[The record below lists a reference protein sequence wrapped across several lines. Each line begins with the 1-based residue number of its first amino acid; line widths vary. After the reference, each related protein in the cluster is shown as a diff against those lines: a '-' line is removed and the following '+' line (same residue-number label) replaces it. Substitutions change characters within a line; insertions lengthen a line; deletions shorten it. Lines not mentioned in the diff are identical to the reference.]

1 MNRWDT
7 TAFRVAALPRER
19 FRDTYHAAGAA
30 DRSELL
36 RMRLRWRVS
45 EFADFLIRPIVE
57 RAGQRWFADCDFQRQ
72 VYSVLPLR
80 ASDRTGVRQRLV
92 LGPRGVSKT
101 TTARIRAFHS
111 MIYGLDGLQLAIAYN
126 DPMAMRWIEPL
137 AKWVK
142 QPGPNFRDLWPKLR
156 VRHDQH
162 RVEIS
167 DAGQRATM
175 LAIGFTGGIRGA
187 NIDLVRPTQMF
198 LDDVEAEEN
207 SRSEA
212 SRAATLEAIHGK
224 VRNSV
229 PMEAAGDVWWLQT
242 PIGPSTGATR
252 RIRNDPELAA
262 WDLIRCPAVTRWPES
277 PRWEEAKKIFLDIDG
292 YSSAAQREQAVLAY
306 YDLHREEMSAGAE
319 VLDPERLPI
328 ERAYLTRWAVREIVW
343 AKDFDVLPRALG
355 DRLFDSTSWRR
366 CRWSADRA
374 SLTTSGGRTLHL
386 DEHRLKSAWDP
397 SDGGD
402 AGALAIGFRDTLGRV
417 LVARIALMEGVKLT
431 GQIVQVVRECARL
444 RVSYLQF
451 ESNSLDSAGEAALRA
466 EIARV
471 EALTPGWRMT
481 AAGRN
486 TSENKTTRL
495 VNLEPDITN
504 GLVEFA
510 EDITPAVCAQF
521 DDFDPRRDDNA
532 DDAPD
537 ATQRLVEMLRD
548 NATPTMGTWRRGT

>member
-7 TAFRVAALPRER
+7 TAFRVAALSRER

-30 DRSELL
+30 DRPELL
-36 RMRLRWRVS
+36 RMRLRWKVS
-45 EFADFLIRPIVE
+45 EFSDFLIRPIVE

-80 ASDRTGVRQRLV
+80 AADRTGVRQRLV

-111 MIYGLDGLQLAIAYN
+111 MVYGLDGLQLAIAYN

-137 AKWVK
+137 SKWVK
-142 QPGPNFRDLWPKLR
+142 QPGPNFRDLWPKLQ

-167 DAGQRATM
+167 DAGQRSTI

-212 SRAATLEAIHGK
+212 SRAATLEAITGK

-252 RIRNDPELAA
+252 RIRNDPELVA

-277 PRWEEAKKIFLDIDG
+277 SRWEEAKKIFLDIDG
-292 YSSAAQREQAVLAY
+292 YSSAAAREQAVLAY
-306 YDLHREEMSAGAE
+306 YDLHRDEMSAGAE

-343 AKDFDVLPRALG
+343 AKDYDVLPRALG
-355 DRLFDSTSWRR
+355 DRLFDSTAWKR
-366 CRWSADRA
+366 CRWGSDRGA
-374 SLTTSGGRTLHL
+374 IITSGGRALALADHVIEAT
-386 DEHRLKSAWDP
+386 WDP

-402 AGALAIGFRDTLGRV
+402 PGALAVGFEDAAGRTLVLRV
-417 LVARIALMEGVKLT
+417 LLMQGVRLT
-431 GQIVQVVRECARL
+431 EQIKQVVAECARS
-444 RVSYLQF
+444 RVRHLQA

-471 EALTPGWRMT
+471 AAFTPGWSMSVELR
-481 AAGRN
+481 A
-486 TSENKTTRL
+486 TTESKVTRI
-495 VNLEPDITN
+495 VNLEPDVTN

-510 EDITPAVCAQF
+510 EDIPQAVSAQF
-521 DDFDPRRDDNA
+521 DDFDPRRDDNS

-537 ATQRLVEMLRD
+537 AVQRLRERHRTHT
-548 NATPTMGTWRRGT
+548 TPRMGSWSR